1 MEYQNMYKVISKPW
15 LDTNDIKKICSCS
28 TSSALLIRQEIEEKV
43 LEMGKHLPISNR
55 KVVPTAVALDYLG
68 IDINYVYNMTLKELE
83 LQKFG
88 DLNEC

>member
-1 MEYQNMYKVISKPW
+1 MEYQNMYNIISKPW
-15 LDTNDIKKICSCS
+15 LDTNDIKKICGCS

-55 KVVPTAVALDYLG
+55 KVVPTEVALNYLG

-83 LQKFG
+83 LKKLG
-88 DLNEC
+88 GTGEC